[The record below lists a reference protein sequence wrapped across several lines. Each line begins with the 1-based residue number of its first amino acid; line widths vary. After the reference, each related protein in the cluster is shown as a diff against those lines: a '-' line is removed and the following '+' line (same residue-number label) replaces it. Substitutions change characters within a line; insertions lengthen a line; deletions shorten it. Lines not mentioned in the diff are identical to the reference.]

1 MEADHAAY
9 YAQIA
14 QMGRGPRTLA
24 QPVRLLDARE
34 GGDEEL
40 EEDPFVLAEGQ
51 WRQQQVRRFRLRVR
65 VS

>member
-51 WRQQQVRRFRLRVR
+51 WR
-65 VS
+65 